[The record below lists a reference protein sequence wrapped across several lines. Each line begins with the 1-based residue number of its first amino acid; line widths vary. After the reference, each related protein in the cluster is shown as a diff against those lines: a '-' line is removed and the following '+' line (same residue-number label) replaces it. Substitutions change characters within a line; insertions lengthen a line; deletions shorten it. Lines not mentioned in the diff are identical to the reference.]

1 MKFKN
6 YFFILIASVVFTSF
20 LSFKNS
26 LFISDYHTTKP
37 LRSGG
42 AAASGIG
49 GRTGAPGEGL
59 CSDCHGGGSFTP
71 TATLVVR
78 NSSNV
83 IVTSYVPGQTYNL
96 TFSVTAS
103 STRFGMQA
111 TSLNASNTSVGT
123 FSSPSSNAQ
132 ISTSGGKTYFE
143 HNATSATGTFT
154 GQWTAPATGTG
165 TVTFYFIGLAVN
177 GTGNTNGD
185 NATSGRTLQLTETP
199 LSTLDFDFTKSIQIQ
214 QNPVKDI
221 LAIQT
226 NKLYKNLNIEI
237 FDISGKRV
245 FQNAY
250 SDTKNISINFEGEAG
265 VYFLKVNNE
274 DNNTAK
280 IKFIKE

>member
-6 YFFILIASVVFTSF
+6 YLFVLIAAGAFISF
-20 LSFKNS
+20 QSFKNS

-49 GRTGAPGEGL
+49 GRTGGPGEGL
-59 CSDCHGGGSFTP
+59 CSDCHNGGSFSP
-71 TATLVVR
+71 SATLVVR
-78 NSSNV
+78 NSSNTV
-83 IVTSYVPGQTYNL
+83 VTSYVPGQTYNL
-96 TFSVTAS
+96 TFTVSATSAG
-103 STRFGMQA
+103 FGIQA

-132 ISTSGGKTYFE
+132 ISTSGGRTYFE

-154 GQWTAPATGTG
+154 GQWTAPTTGTG
-165 TVTFYFIGLAVN
+165 TITFYFIGLAVN

-185 NATSGRTLQLTETP
+185 NATTGRTLQLTETT
-199 LSTLDFDFTKSIQIQ
+199 LNTLDFDFTKSIQIQ

-226 NKLYKNLNIEI
+226 NKLYKNLNVEI

-245 FQNAY
+245 FQNTY
-250 SDTKNISINFEGEAG
+250 SDTKNISINFEAEAG
-265 VYFLKVNNE
+265 IYFLKLNNE